1 MAAHQEHASPAEPV
15 ERFRPTS
22 GWFVGWTSMLVAL
35 LLIGYVAVTS
45 PSLDG
50 LRIVLGLAFA
60 AAVVWATQLRPR
72 ATLYPATLE
81 LRNSFR
87 DTTVPLARI
96 DEVMV
101 RRTLNV
107 WVGGERYTCIG
118 IGTPLRR
125 MVKMPKS
132 RGSSTI
138 LGFDR
143 LEAYH
148 ASQTPPSPDQS
159 AMEYATFVETR
170 ILDAVDQVRRDGV
183 PGPREATGSSPHAAR
198 HTWAW
203 PEISALGL
211 TGLGFLVALLAG

>member
-1 MAAHQEHASPAEPV
+1 MAAHQEPAAPARPV

-22 GWFVGWTSMLVAL
+22 GRFLGWSSMLVAL

-50 LRIVLGLAFA
+50 LRVVLGLSFA
-60 AAVVWATQLRPR
+60 AALVWATQLRPR

-87 DTTVPLARI
+87 DATVPLARI
-96 DEVMV
+96 DEVTV

-107 WVGGERYTCIG
+107 WAAGERYVCIG
-118 IGTPLRR
+118 IGTPLRP
-125 MVKMPKS
+125 MVTMQKS

-170 ILDAVDQVRRDGV
+170 IQDAVDQVRRDGV
-183 PGPREATGSSPHAAR
+183 PGPRDTAGTR
-198 HTWAW
+198 HHPPRRTWAW
-203 PEISALGL
+203 PEIGALAV
-211 TGLGFLVALLAG
+211 TGVGFVVSLLVR

>member
-1 MAAHQEHASPAEPV
+1 MPASQDSVEPTQPL

-22 GWFVGWTSMLVAL
+22 GRLVGWTSVLVAL
-35 LLIGYVAVTS
+35 ALIGYVAVTT
-45 PSLDG
+45 PTLTG

-60 AAVVWATQLRPR
+60 AALVWATQLRPR
-72 ATLYPATLE
+72 ATLYPASLE

-96 DEVMV
+96 DDVTV

-107 WVGGERYTCIG
+107 WVDGERYMCIG
-118 IGTPLRR
+118 IGEPLRR
-125 MVKMPKS
+125 MMKVPKS

-148 ASQTPPSPDQS
+148 ASSTPPLPDQS
-159 AMEYATFVETR
+159 AMDYTTFVETR
-170 ILDAVDQVRRDGV
+170 IQDAVDQVRRDGV
-183 PGPREATGSSPHAAR
+183 PGPHEDAGTTHPAPRHA
-198 HTWAW
+198 WAW
-203 PEISALGL
+203 PEIAV
-211 TGLGFLVALLAG
+211 LVGTAVVFVVSLLLP